1 MILFPNA
8 KINIGLC
15 VTGKRPDGY
24 HNLSTVM
31 VPVGWCDILELIPG
45 SGEGIVFHS
54 EDDFGSCSPENNLVM
69 KALRAL
75 EGYIGRTLPPLEVY
89 LKKIVPMGA
98 GLGGG
103 SSDASFAIKGA
114 NELFGFGLS
123 DREMAEV
130 ALKVGADCPFFIYNR
145 PALATGI
152 GEILAPVDISALNGL
167 GLLIAKP
174 RSEAVS
180 TREAYAGVA
189 VEALEPG
196 LSPAV
201 AISDPVERWRT
212 SPLLVNGFEASVFPL
227 RPEIGAVKERMYAS
241 GALFAS
247 MSGSGAAVYGV
258 FRSAKMAEEAA
269 VSFSEC
275 EVFTDTL

>member
-15 VTGKRPDGY
+15 ITGKRPDGY

-31 VPVGWCDILELIPG
+31 VPVGWCDILELVPG
-45 SGEGIVFHS
+45 NQEGIVFHS
-54 EDDFGSCSPENNLVM
+54 EDDFGDCRPENNLVL

-75 EGYIGRTLPPLEVY
+75 EDYIGHSLPPLEVF
-89 LKKIVPMGA
+89 LKKIIPMGA

-103 SSDASFAIKGA
+103 SADASFAIKGA
-114 NELFGFGLS
+114 NELFGLGLDCES
-123 DREMAEV
+123 MAEI
-130 ALKVGADCPFFIYNR
+130 ALRVGADCPFFIYNR

-152 GEILAPVDISALNGL
+152 GEILEPVDTSILNGH

-174 RSEAVS
+174 HSEAVS
-180 TREAYAGVA
+180 TREAYAGVS
-189 VEALEPG
+189 VEALAPG

-201 AISDPVERWRT
+201 VIGTPIDMWRQ
-212 SPLLVNGFEASVFPL
+212 SPLLVNGFEASIFPL
-227 RPEIGAVKERMYAS
+227 RPEIKAVKEHMYTA

-247 MSGSGAAVYGV
+247 MSGSGASVYGIFDSV
-258 FRSAKMAEEAA
+258 KMAESVAED
-269 VSFSEC
+269 FSDC
-275 EVFTDTL
+275 EVFICNL